1 MSAKKLSAEQK
12 EAEEFDGSADLG
24 SVITRT
30 VKKAA
35 VKKASQKKTASAA
48 EVESREEELHSCGAI
63 AFTSEFIERLV
74 LLFGLP
80 VVLCFC
86 KCALVWAYAD
96 GNDEMADLLAAKY
109 SDLRGRHEALK
120 AADEA

>member
-1 MSAKKLSAEQK
+1 MSTKKLND
-12 EAEEFDGSADLG
+12 EEFDSSDSLG
-24 SVITRT
+24 PVITRT

-35 VKKASQKKTASAA
+35 AKKAPQKKATSAA
-48 EVESREEELHSCGAI
+48 EAESREEELHSCGAI

-86 KCALVWAYAD
+86 KCALVWAYAE
-96 GNDEMADLLAAKY
+96 GNDEMVDLLAAKY
-109 SDLRGRHEALK
+109 SELRDRHEALK

>member
-1 MSAKKLSAEQK
+1 MSAKKLND
-12 EAEEFDGSADLG
+12 EEFDSSDSLG
-24 SVITRT
+24 PVITRT
-30 VKKAA
+30 A
-35 VKKASQKKTASAA
+35 KKTAAKKTPQKKEASA
-48 EVESREEELHSCGAI
+48 VEAADESELHRCGII

-86 KCALVWAYAD
+86 KCALVWAYSE
-96 GNDEMADLLAAKY
+96 GNDEMTDLLAAKY
-109 SDLRGRHEALK
+109 AELRDRHEALK